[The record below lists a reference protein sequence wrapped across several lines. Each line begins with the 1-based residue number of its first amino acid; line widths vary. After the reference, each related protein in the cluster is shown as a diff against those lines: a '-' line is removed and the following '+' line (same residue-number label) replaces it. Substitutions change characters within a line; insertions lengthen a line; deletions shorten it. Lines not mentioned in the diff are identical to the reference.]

1 MQGQGVG
8 DRASMCTLI
17 LSGINRPA
25 LWVPLKMSPLYLQM
39 LGELEPLPLLPALCF
54 PVSAAGRETNLRNG
68 FLYSLTGCELVFLP

>member
-17 LSGINRPA
+17 LSVINRPA

-54 PVSAAGRETNLRNG
+54 PVSAAGGGNQFKEWIFVQSYRL
-68 FLYSLTGCELVFLP
+68 